1 MCSCKNKHR
10 CFELQE
16 VATSAAQVNLPDNTR
31 IRNNLITSVYVQPS
45 DPAGTLS
52 YLTPLGRTLASWSVL
67 NSAYLY
73 VVSQNGTTLATLP
86 VASLLRTTEN
96 QEPLAVS
103 WAEVDPTQTYIKFNT
118 TAAGYSATAGF
129 VVVFGL
135 ACDVCGLSPNSTEA
149 SKRLAEKDGAML

>member
-1 MCSCKNKHR
+1 MCSCKKHR

-16 VATSAAQVNLPDNTR
+16 IPTSAAQVALPDNTR
-31 IRNNLITSVYVQPS
+31 IRNNVVTSIYVQPS

-52 YLTPLGRTLASWSVL
+52 FLTPLGRTLASWSVL

-73 VVSQNGTTLATLP
+73 VKNQNGTTMAVLP
-86 VASLLRTTEN
+86 VASLLRTTED

-103 WAEVDPTQTYIKFNT
+103 WAEVDPTQTYIQFNT
-118 TAAGYSATAGF
+118 GAAGYSATAGF
-129 VVVFGL
+129 VLVFGL
-135 ACDVCGLSPNSTEA
+135 ACDVCGLSPNNTEA

>member
-16 VATSAAQVNLPDNTR
+16 IATSAAQVALPDNTR
-31 IRNNLITSVYVQPS
+31 IRNNLVTSIYVQPS
-45 DPAGTLS
+45 DPAGSLS

-73 VVSQNGTTLATLP
+73 VKNQNGTTMAVLP
-86 VASLLRTTEN
+86 VASLLRTTED

-103 WAEVDPTQTYIKFNT
+103 WAEVDPTQTYIQFNT
-118 TAAGYSATAGF
+118 GAAGYSATAGF
-129 VVVFGL
+129 VLVFGL